1 MSPRRPPLKPLKPQK
16 PPEPPEP
23 PVATVGASPGLLRK
37 YRELLSKHDALVRKL
52 DERTTLHVSTFKL
65 SNWALETSASALAV
79 LRAGGV
85 VLANARW
92 HALSRERGPW
102 QRDEEGHVQ
111 GPQYTALRD
120 VAQAEAE
127 AVLAQAE
134 GGARVTRYRK
144 TRGTPLQV
152 LEVRSEQV
160 AQPQAKQVLVLA
172 RDITAQARDEEELA
186 QARTTLM
193 ERAQLRALGEL
204 AAGIAHDLRNTL
216 NAMRLRLEM
225 IQRDPTATSERSQ
238 HHLDALARIVSDAGE
253 RVGRLQDFSR
263 QRGSSAV
270 ERVQL
275 IDVIKDA
282 VDIARGGIE
291 HRKAGQAP
299 RLDVVLPEQL
309 PHISG
314 SAMELRYVIIN
325 LLINARDAMPKGGLI
340 RVRAVKAG
348 KSVRVTVED
357 EGTGIPAEH
366 LPNIFKA
373 FFTTKGNKG
382 TGLGLSMANGVVTRA
397 GGKLTAANRPE
408 GGAVFT
414 LTFPALKAAPKASP
428 KASVARKK
436 SR

>member
-1 MSPRRPPLKPLKPQK
+1 MSPRRPPPEPPKA
-16 PPEPPEP
+16 PEPPES
-23 PVATVGASPGLLRK
+23 PVAAGSASPGLLRK
-37 YRELLSKHDALVRKL
+37 YRELLSKHEALVHKL

-65 SNWALETSASALAV
+65 SSWALETSASALAV
-79 LRAGGV
+79 LREGGV

-102 QRDEEGHVQ
+102 RRDEEGRLQ
-111 GPQYTALRD
+111 GPTYTALRD
-120 VAQAEAE
+120 LAEAE
-127 AVLAQAE
+127 AKAVLPRKE
-134 GGARVTRYRK
+134 GGARVTRYRRV
-144 TRGTPLQV
+144 RGPQLQV
-152 LEVRSEQV
+152 LEMRSERV
-160 AQPQAKQVLVLA
+160 THPQGGQVLVLV
-172 RDITAQARDEEELA
+172 RDISAQARDEEELA
-186 QARTTLM
+186 QARATLM

-216 NAMRLRLEM
+216 NAMRLRLQLL
-225 IQRDPTATSERSQ
+225 QRDEAATGERGQ
-238 HHLDALARIVSDAGE
+238 HHLDALARIVADAGE

-263 QRGSSAV
+263 QRGSSTV

-275 IDVIKDA
+275 SDVIRDA

-299 RLDVVLPEQL
+299 RLDVVLPAKL
-309 PHISG
+309 PAVSG
-314 SAMELRYVIIN
+314 SSMELRYVLIN
-325 LLINARDAMPKGGLI
+325 LLINARDAMPKGGTI
-340 RVRAVKAG
+340 RVRAVKTG

-357 EGTGIPAEH
+357 EGTGIPEEH

-382 TGLGLSMANGVVTRA
+382 TGLGLSMAYGVVTRA

-414 LTFPALKAAPKASP
+414 LTFPALKAAP
-428 KASVARKK
+428 ARKK

>member
-1 MSPRRPPLKPLKPQK
+1 MKSRRQ
-16 PPEPPEP
+16 PPEPPKPPEAPEP
-23 PVATVGASPGLLRK
+23 PVDTGGASPGLLRK
-37 YRELLSKHDALVRKL
+37 YRELLSKHEALVHKL
-52 DERTTLHVSTFKL
+52 EERTTLHVSTFRL
-65 SNWALETSASALAV
+65 SSWALETSASALAV
-79 LRAGGV
+79 LRSGGV
-85 VLANARW
+85 VVANARW

-102 QRDEEGHVQ
+102 RRDEEGHVQ
-111 GPQYTALRD
+111 GPAYTALRD
-120 VAQAEAE
+120 VAEAEAK
-127 AVLAQAE
+127 AVLAQKEA
-134 GGARVTRYRK
+134 GARVTRYRK
-144 TRGTPLQV
+144 VRGTPFQV
-152 LEVRSEQV
+152 LEVRSEGV
-160 AQPQAKQVLVLA
+160 THPRGGQVLVLA
-172 RDITAQARDEEELA
+172 RDISAQARDEDELT
-186 QARTTLM
+186 QARATLM

-225 IQRDPTATSERSQ
+225 FQRDATATTERGQ
-238 HHLDALARIVSDAGE
+238 HHLDALARIISDAGE

-291 HRKAGQAP
+291 HRKGGQAP
-299 RLDVVLPEQL
+299 RLDVVLPEKL
-309 PHISG
+309 PHVSG

-325 LLINARDAMPKGGLI
+325 LLINARDAMPKGGII

-348 KSVRVTVED
+348 SSVRVTVED
-357 EGTGIPAEH
+357 EGTGIPEEH

-373 FFTTKGNKG
+373 FFTTKGDKG
-382 TGLGLSMANGVVTRA
+382 TGLGLSMAYGVVTRA

-414 LTFPALKAAPKASP
+414 LTFPALKVAPKAAP
-428 KASVARKK
+428 ARKK